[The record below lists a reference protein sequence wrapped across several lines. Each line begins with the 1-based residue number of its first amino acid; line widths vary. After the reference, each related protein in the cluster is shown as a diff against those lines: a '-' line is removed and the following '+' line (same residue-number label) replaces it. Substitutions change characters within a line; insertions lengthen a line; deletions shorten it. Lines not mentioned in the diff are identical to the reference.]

1 MPPLVGRQ
9 AHQRR
14 LRAAAAPGAV
24 VLLAGPAGSGKTR
37 LVHTLAQDPDTT
49 VLTGHCP
56 PRTDPF
62 PFAALVDALR
72 QAPVPEGLSPLCG
85 ALAPLIPEL
94 TAHLPRTPPPAPTP
108 AAEHHRTYRALAELL
123 DALGPAVLVLE
134 DAQWIDPATHDL
146 LRYLTPRLPAHLSLV
161 LTYRPEELPR
171 SVRLAALA
179 ARTPPGTRHVELTLG
194 PLTVQDTHTLA
205 EHVLHPHPVTR
216 EDARRLTEWTG
227 GLPLALTQTLHHL
240 AATAPTE
247 PTGPGNAPLVPARPP
262 VPAPLRDWLLDRV
275 RSLGRDARRLVHA
288 ASVLQGPAHETH
300 LARIAALPP
309 ERADK
314 ALSQATRRAVL
325 TPTAPATLALA
336 TPLLHQVCHD
346 HLRQDRRRRLHRAAL
361 RVLGQSTDPPHAL
374 LARHARECGDHDA
387 WTDHAARAAEQAL
400 AAGEDATAV
409 ALLRDALTRPDLPA
423 PRRRDLALTLGR
435 AALTGL
441 SADHTI
447 TVLRDVLT
455 TPGMSAAERGELR
468 MELGLLLLNQAARGR
483 TARGELVRAATEL
496 STRPDLAARAMCA
509 LAVPRS
515 TPDPVDTHRRWMD
528 QAVTAARRSR
538 DPATPQA
545 VAVNQATLLA
555 QIGDPAAWD
564 IPLPDPGTA
573 HAHPAPDVLAR
584 RREFARGS
592 LNLADAALML
602 GHYERA
608 DRHLDDAAQW
618 SPPDQT
624 PYVHA
629 SARTLRLMLDWAR
642 GHWAGL
648 AERTE
653 RDLRSPS
660 LARLHAVTAELTLVR
675 AALALAQGDPAT
687 AQTRLGHLRADT
699 GAEDAPDYTVPVR
712 ALAAGLSARLAT
724 AQGDPAAAWHHV
736 QDLVSLVAG
745 KGVWVWATDLLPGL
759 CALIACGRRAVA
771 RDLCTRFAA
780 GLRGTDAPAAHTA
793 LLRLEAALAHDEG
806 AHDRALVL
814 YRQAEERYLDMPRPY
829 DAAQVREDSAC
840 AHLARPGDRG
850 TAAGLAALHTA
861 LEQYTA
867 LGAAWDAARVRR
879 ALRSHGVHTAPDT
892 GRGRRGA
899 RLSPREG
906 EIAALAAQGRTNREI
921 AALLH
926 LSPRTVETHVANAL
940 GKLGLRSRREL
951 RTPTDAAPT

>member
-1 MPPLVGRQ
+1 MRLPPLVGRQ
-9 AHQRR
+9 LHQRR

-37 LVHTLAQDPDTT
+37 LVHTLTEDPDTT
-49 VLTGHCP
+49 VLTGRCP

-62 PFAALVDALR
+62 PFAALVEALR
-72 QAPVPEGLSPLCG
+72 QAPVPDGLSPLCG
-85 ALAPLIPEL
+85 ALAPLLPEH
-94 TAHLPRTPPPAPTP
+94 TPHLPRALPPAPTP

-134 DAQWIDPATHDL
+134 DAQWIDTATHDL
-146 LRYLTPRLPAHLSLV
+146 LRYLAPRLPPHLSLV

-179 ARTPPGTRHVELTLG
+179 ARTPPGTRHDEITLG
-194 PLTVQDTHTLA
+194 PLTTADVRTLA
-205 EHVLHPHPVTR
+205 EHVLHPHPVTPA
-216 EDARRLTEWTG
+216 DAHRLRDWTG

-240 AATAPTE
+240 AATATPDTD
-247 PTGPGNAPLVPARPP
+247 PLIPARPP

-275 RSLGRDARRLVHA
+275 RTLGRDARRLVHA
-288 ASVLQGPAHETH
+288 ASVLEGPAHETH
-300 LARIAALPP
+300 LARIAGLPP
-309 ERADK
+309 ERAGK
-314 ALSQATRRAVL
+314 ALAQATRRAVL
-325 TPTAPATLALA
+325 TATAPATLTPA

-361 RVLGQSTDPPHAL
+361 DVLGRTADPPHAL
-374 LARHARECGDHDA
+374 LARHARESGENDR
-387 WTDHAARAAEQAL
+387 WTEHAARAAEQAL

-468 MELGLLLLNQAARGR
+468 MELGLLLLNQAARGH

-538 DPATPQA
+538 NPATPEV

-564 IPLPDPGTA
+564 IALPDPGTTRT
-573 HAHPAPDVLAR
+573 HPGPEVLAR

-602 GHYERA
+602 GHYDRA
-608 DRHLDDAAQW
+608 DGHLDDAAQY

-642 GHWAGL
+642 GRWTGL
-648 AERTE
+648 AERAE

-687 AQTRLGHLRADT
+687 AQARLGDLRAGT

-712 ALAAGLSARLAT
+712 AFAAGLSARLAT

-736 QDLVSLVAG
+736 QDLVSLIAS
-745 KGVWVWATDLLPGL
+745 KGVWVWAADLLPGL
-759 CALIACGRRAVA
+759 CALMACGRRAVA

-780 GLRGTDAPAAHTA
+780 GLRGTDAPAARTA

-806 AHDRALVL
+806 GHERALAL
-814 YRQAEERYLDMPRPY
+814 YRQAEQGYARMPRPY
-829 DAAQVREDSAC
+829 DAAQVREDSART
-840 AHLARPGDRG
+840 HLALPGGRG
-850 TAAGLAALHTA
+850 TAAGVGALRAA
-861 LEQYTA
+861 LEQYSA
-867 LGAAWDAARVRR
+867 LGASWDAARVRR
-879 ALRSHGVHTAPDT
+879 ALRSQGVHTVPDT
-892 GRGRRGA
+892 GRGRHGA

-906 EIAALAAQGRTNREI
+906 EISALAAQGRTNREI

-951 RTPTDAAPT
+951 SAPTDTAPT

>member
-1 MPPLVGRQ
+1 MRLPPLVGRQ
-9 AHQRR
+9 HHQRR

-37 LVHTLAQDPDTT
+37 LVHTLTEDAHTT
-49 VLTGHCP
+49 VLTGRCP
-56 PRTDPF
+56 PRADPF

-72 QAPVPEGLSPLCG
+72 QAPIPDGLSPLCG
-85 ALAPLIPEL
+85 ALAPLIPEH
-94 TAHLPRTPPPAPTP
+94 TAHLPRALPPAPTP

-123 DALGPAVLVLE
+123 DALGPCVLVLE
-134 DAQWIDPATHDL
+134 DTQWIDAATHDL
-146 LRYLTPRLPAHLSLV
+146 LRYLTPRLPPQLSLV

-179 ARTPPGTRHVELTLG
+179 ARTPPGTRHDELILG
-194 PLTVQDTHTLA
+194 PLTAEDVHTLA

-216 EDARRLTEWTG
+216 ADARRLTAWTG
-227 GLPLALTQTLHHL
+227 GLPLAVTQTLHHL
-240 AATAPTE
+240 AATAPAAPAE
-247 PTGPGNAPLVPARPP
+247 PLIPDRPP

-288 ASVLQGPAHETH
+288 ASVLEGPAHETH
-300 LARIAALPP
+300 LARIGALPP
-309 ERADK
+309 ERAAK
-314 ALSQATRRAVL
+314 ALSQACRRAVL
-325 TPTAPATLALA
+325 TAPAPATLTLA

-361 RVLGQSTDPPHAL
+361 RVLGRAADPPHAL
-374 LARHARECGDHDA
+374 LARHARECGEHDL
-387 WTDHAARAAEQAL
+387 WTEHAARAAEQAL

-423 PRRRDLALTLGR
+423 PRRRELALTLGR

-509 LAVPRS
+509 LAVPRA

-538 DPATPQA
+538 NPATAQV
-545 VAVNQATLLA
+545 VAVNRATLLA

-564 IPLPDPGTA
+564 VTLPDPGAA
-573 HAHPAPDVLAR
+573 HPRPAPDVLAR

-592 LNLADAALML
+592 LNLADAAVML
-602 GHYERA
+602 GHYDRA
-608 DRHLDDAAQW
+608 DRHLDDAAHW

-642 GHWAGL
+642 GRWAGL

-653 RDLRSPS
+653 RDLRSPR

-687 AQTRLGHLRADT
+687 AQARLADLHAGA

-712 ALAAGLSARLAT
+712 ALAAGLAARLAT
-724 AQGDPAAAWHHV
+724 AQGEHAAAWDHV
-736 QDLVSLVAG
+736 QDLVCLVAS
-745 KGVWVWATDLLPGL
+745 KGVWVWAADLLPGL
-759 CALIACGRRAVA
+759 CALTACGRGAVA
-771 RDLCTRFAA
+771 RDLCARFAA
-780 GLRGTDAPAAHTA
+780 GLRGTDAPAAHAA
-793 LLRLEAALAHDEG
+793 LLRLEAALAHEEG
-806 AHDRALVL
+806 GHERALAL
-814 YRQAEERYLDMPRPY
+814 YRRAEDHYLDMPRPY
-829 DAAQVREDSAC
+829 DAAQVREEC
-840 AHLARPGDRG
+840 AATHLARPGGLG
-850 TAAGLAALHTA
+850 TAAGLAALHAA
-861 LEQYTA
+861 LEQYTG

-879 ALRSHGVHTAPDT
+879 ALRSHGVHTVTDT

-899 RLSPREG
+899 RLSPRED

-951 RTPTDAAPT
+951 AAPTDAAPT

>member
-1 MPPLVGRQ
+1 MRLPPLVGRQ
-9 AHQRR
+9 HHQRR
-14 LRAAAAPGAV
+14 LRAAAAPGALL
-24 VLLAGPAGSGKTR
+24 LLAGPAGSGKTR
-37 LVHTLAQDPDTT
+37 LVHTLTEDADTT

-56 PRTDPF
+56 PRAEPF

-72 QAPVPEGLSPLCG
+72 QATIPDGLSPLCG
-85 ALAPLIPEL
+85 ALAPLIPEH
-94 TAHLPRTPPPAPTP
+94 TAHLPPAPPPAPTP
-108 AAEHHRTYRALAELL
+108 AADHHRTYRALAELL

-134 DAQWIDPATHDL
+134 DTQWIDAATHDL
-146 LRYLTPRLPAHLSLV
+146 LRYLTPRLPPHLSLI

-179 ARTPPGTRHVELTLG
+179 ARTPPGTRHDELTLG
-194 PLTVQDTHTLA
+194 PLTAEDVHTLA
-205 EHVLHPHPVTR
+205 EHILHPRPVTR
-216 EDARRLTEWTG
+216 ADAHRLRDWTG
-227 GLPLALTQTLHHL
+227 GLPLAVTQTLHHL
-240 AATAPTE
+240 AATAPTTPAADPLI
-247 PTGPGNAPLVPARPP
+247 PTRPP

-288 ASVLQGPAHETH
+288 ASVLEGPAHETH
-300 LARIAALPP
+300 LAHIGALPP

-314 ALSQATRRAVL
+314 ALSQACRRAVL
-325 TPTAPATLALA
+325 TTTAPATLTLA

-361 RVLGQSTDPPHAL
+361 EVLARTEDPPHAR
-374 LARHARECGDHDA
+374 LARHARESGDHDR
-387 WTDHAARAAEQAL
+387 WTEHAARAAEQAL

-538 DPATPQA
+538 NPATPQV

-564 IPLPDPGTA
+564 VPLPDPGTA
-573 HAHPAPDVLAR
+573 HGHPTPDVLAR

-592 LNLADAALML
+592 LNLADAAVML
-602 GHYERA
+602 GHYDRA
-608 DRHLDDAAQW
+608 DHHLDDAAHW

-629 SARTLRLMLDWAR
+629 SAHTLRLMLDWAR
-642 GHWAGL
+642 GRWSGL

-653 RDLRSPS
+653 RDLRSPR

-687 AQTRLGHLRADT
+687 TQARLADLCA
-699 GAEDAPDYTVPVR
+699 GAGADDAPDYTVPVR
-712 ALAAGLSARLAT
+712 AFAAGLAARLAT

-736 QDLVSLVAG
+736 QDLVTLVAN
-745 KGVWVWATDLLPGL
+745 KGVWVWAADLLPGL

-771 RDLCTRFAA
+771 RDLCTRFSA

-793 LLRLEAALAHDEG
+793 LLRLEAALAHDQSD
-806 AHDRALVL
+806 HDRALAL
-814 YRQAEERYLDMPRPY
+814 YRKAEDRYLDMPRPY
-829 DAAQVREDSAC
+829 DAAQVREEGAL
-840 AHLARPGDRG
+840 AHLARPGGRG
-850 TAAGLAALHTA
+850 TAAGLTALHAA

-879 ALRSHGVHTAPDT
+879 ALRSHGVHTVTGT
-892 GRGRRGA
+892 GRGRRGT

-951 RTPTDAAPT
+951 TAPTDTAPT